1 MTNFDMTP
9 LYRSTIGFDRLA
21 NIFDA
26 LGATDNNSA
35 FPPYNVARTGETDY
49 RISMAVAGFAEDEL
63 EIIERGGVL
72 RVRGGATSD
81 GADADTQL
89 LYRGIAKRNF
99 EIARRTSHAI
109 SSAFLVEWRSPPR
122 LPAKVPPQDATPSA
136 RRCGRGPAPRHCR
149 PCRTPPILCSPSA
162 FQRGESDG
170 KAALAQFNFATPA
183 WPSEG

>member
-63 EIIERGGVL
+63 EIILRGGVL

-89 LYRGIAKRNF
+89 LYRGIAKRDFERNF
-99 EIARRTSHAI
+99 QLADNVQVSGAHLDNGLLHIELVREVPEAEKPRKINI
-109 SSAFLVEWRSPPR
+109 SKTA
-122 LPAKVPPQDATPSA
+122 Q
-136 RRCGRGPAPRHCR
+136 
-149 PCRTPPILCSPSA
+149 
-162 FQRGESDG
+162 
-170 KAALAQFNFATPA
+170 AA
-183 WPSEG
+183 

>member
-63 EIIERGGVL
+63 EIIVRGGVL
-72 RVRGGATSD
+72 RVRGGATSE

-99 EIARRTSHAI
+99 ERNFQLADNVQVLGAHLDNGLLHIELVREVPESEKPRKINI
-109 SSAFLVEWRSPPR
+109 SKTA
-122 LPAKVPPQDATPSA
+122 Q
-136 RRCGRGPAPRHCR
+136 
-149 PCRTPPILCSPSA
+149 
-162 FQRGESDG
+162 
-170 KAALAQFNFATPA
+170 AA
-183 WPSEG
+183 

>member
-1 MTNFDMTP
+1 MNMTSFDMTP

-26 LGATDNNSA
+26 LGATDKSSA

-63 EIIERGGVL
+63 EIIVRGGVL
-72 RVRGGATSD
+72 RVRGGASSD

-99 EIARRTSHAI
+99 ERNFQLADNVQVSGAHLDNGLLHIELVREVPEAEKPRKINI
-109 SSAFLVEWRSPPR
+109 SKTA
-122 LPAKVPPQDATPSA
+122 Q
-136 RRCGRGPAPRHCR
+136 
-149 PCRTPPILCSPSA
+149 
-162 FQRGESDG
+162 
-170 KAALAQFNFATPA
+170 AA
-183 WPSEG
+183 

>member
-26 LGATDNNSA
+26 LGATDNRSA
-35 FPPYNVARTGETDY
+35 FPPYNVARTGEPDY

-63 EIIERGGVL
+63 EIIVRGGVL
-72 RVRGGATSD
+72 RVRGGASSD

-99 EIARRTSHAI
+99 ERNFQLADNVQVSGAHLDNGLLHIELVREVPEAEKPRKINI
-109 SSAFLVEWRSPPR
+109 SKTA
-122 LPAKVPPQDATPSA
+122 Q
-136 RRCGRGPAPRHCR
+136 
-149 PCRTPPILCSPSA
+149 
-162 FQRGESDG
+162 
-170 KAALAQFNFATPA
+170 AA
-183 WPSEG
+183 

>member
-1 MTNFDMTP
+1 MTRFDMTP

-49 RISMAVAGFAEDEL
+49 RISMAVAGFGEDEL
-63 EIIERGGVL
+63 EIIERSGVL

-81 GADADTQL
+81 GADADTQI

-99 EIARRTSHAI
+99 ERNFQLADNVQVSGAHLDNGLLHIELVREVPEAEKPRKINI
-109 SSAFLVEWRSPPR
+109 SKTA
-122 LPAKVPPQDATPSA
+122 Q
-136 RRCGRGPAPRHCR
+136 
-149 PCRTPPILCSPSA
+149 
-162 FQRGESDG
+162 
-170 KAALAQFNFATPA
+170 AA
-183 WPSEG
+183 

>member
-1 MTNFDMTP
+1 MTRFDMTP
-9 LYRSTIGFDRLA
+9 RYRSTIGFDRLA

-26 LGATDNNSA
+26 LGATDNSSA
-35 FPPYNVARTGETDY
+35 FPPYNVARTSETDY

-99 EIARRTSHAI
+99 ERN
-109 SSAFLVEWRSPPR
+109 FQL
-122 LPAKVPPQDATPSA
+122 LPMCQPLYLS
-136 RRCGRGPAPRHCR
+136 
-149 PCRTPPILCSPSA
+149 
-162 FQRGESDG
+162 QR
-170 KAALAQFNFATPA
+170 KLQY
-183 WPSEG
+183 

>member
-63 EIIERGGVL
+63 EIILRGGVL

-99 EIARRTSHAI
+99 ERNFQLADNVQVLGAHLDNGLLHIELVREVPEAEKPRKINI
-109 SSAFLVEWRSPPR
+109 SKTA
-122 LPAKVPPQDATPSA
+122 Q
-136 RRCGRGPAPRHCR
+136 
-149 PCRTPPILCSPSA
+149 
-162 FQRGESDG
+162 
-170 KAALAQFNFATPA
+170 AA
-183 WPSEG
+183 

>member
-1 MTNFDMTP
+1 MTSFDMTP

-63 EIIERGGVL
+63 EIIVRGGVL
-72 RVRGGATSD
+72 RVRGGASSD

-99 EIARRTSHAI
+99 ERNFQLADNVQVSGAHLDNGLLHIELVREVPEAEKPRKINI
-109 SSAFLVEWRSPPR
+109 SKTA
-122 LPAKVPPQDATPSA
+122 Q
-136 RRCGRGPAPRHCR
+136 
-149 PCRTPPILCSPSA
+149 
-162 FQRGESDG
+162 
-170 KAALAQFNFATPA
+170 AA
-183 WPSEG
+183 